1 MNVRRDHVWRSVCAA
16 PAVALVALALAVAT
30 GCGSGGADAPPAAA
44 SGAGV
49 LATTVASVSPATAVS
64 SAPAASQ
71 GPAVP
76 SGLAGWSNRRLAAQ
90 LAWCSVPATDPL
102 AGRRFA
108 RMGVGGIVIL
118 GAGARSGIG
127 GDLAAVLR
135 AAPNGIRPFI
145 ASDEEG
151 GLVQR
156 LRDVI
161 YPLPSARAQG
171 AWSTPETGAAAEAY
185 GRRMRKLNVA
195 VDFAPVAD
203 LDVPGKFISGQDRAF
218 SRDPDVVAAH
228 VVAWVKGLRDAR
240 VLATVKHW
248 PGHGWASDTHTG
260 AARVP
265 SLSVLRRYDM
275 VPFEK
280 AFAAGVPLV
289 MVGHLRSKGLTGD
302 QTPASLSKT
311 ALAYLRG
318 RTGEKTVI
326 VTDSLSMAAT
336 TKALGIKLPAAAVRA
351 LKAGADLA
359 LFATG
364 DPGPVID
371 AVTAAI
377 KSGRLPRA
385 DAEAKVLRVLELK
398 RRAGLAPVYQP

>member
-1 MNVRRDHVWRSVCAA
+1 MAPLRQTSRVTAWATVLAVAVPAA
-16 PAVALVALALAVAT
+16 LGALVAIGCASQGAAEAAGEAVA
-30 GCGSGGADAPPAAA
+30 
-44 SGAGV
+44 
-49 LATTVASVSPATAVS
+49 ATTVLASSPQSSVSPSPTA
-64 SAPAASQ
+64 
-71 GPAVP
+71 P
-76 SGLAGWSNRRLAAQ
+76 SELADWSNRRLAAQ
-90 LAWCSVPATDPL
+90 LVFCSVPATNPL
-102 AGRRFA
+102 AGKKYA

-118 GAGARSGIG
+118 GGGARSGIG

-135 AAPNGIRPFI
+135 AAPQGVKPFI

-161 YPLPSARAQG
+161 YPLPSARVQG
-171 AWSTPETGAAAEAY
+171 TWSASKTRAVAEAY
-185 GRRMRKLNVA
+185 GVRLRKLHVA

-203 LDVPGKFISGQDRAF
+203 LDIPGKFISSQDRAF
-218 SRDPDVVAAH
+218 SRDPAVVGSH
-228 VVAWVKGLRDAR
+228 VLAWVKGLRAAG
-240 VLATVKHW
+240 VLSTVKHW

-265 SLSVLRRYDM
+265 SLSVLRKADM
-275 VPFEK
+275 LPFED
-280 AFAAGVPLV
+280 AFAAGVPFI

-302 QTPASLSKT
+302 ETPASLSRS
-311 ALAYLRG
+311 ALTYLRERAG
-318 RTGEKTVI
+318 DNTVI

-336 TKALGIKLPAAAVRA
+336 TQALGIKLPAAAVRA
-351 LKAGADLA
+351 LRAGADQA

-377 KSGRLPRA
+377 KSGRIPRA
-385 DAEAKVLRVLELK
+385 EAEAKVLRVLELK
-398 RRAGLAPVYQP
+398 RKAGLAPLSQP

>member
-1 MNVRRDHVWRSVCAA
+1 MAA
-16 PAVALVALALAVAT
+16 AAIAVLGGAA
-30 GCGSGGADAPPAAA
+30 CGSGGAAADPAEAAGGSAAATVSGSVAATVAAASPAPVTSPSPPAA
-44 SGAGV
+44 SE
-49 LATTVASVSPATAVS
+49 
-64 SAPAASQ
+64 
-71 GPAVP
+71 
-76 SGLAGWSNRRLAAQ
+76 LAGWSNRRLAAQ
-90 LAWCSVPATDPL
+90 LVFCSVPATNPL
-102 AGRRFA
+102 AGKKFA

-161 YPLPSARAQG
+161 YPLPSAHVQG
-171 AWSTPETGAAAEAY
+171 SWSASKTKAAAEAY

-203 LDVPGKFISGQDRAF
+203 LDIPGRFISGQQRAF
-218 SRDPDVVAAH
+218 ARDPDVVGSH
-228 VVAWVKGLRDAR
+228 VVAWVKGLRAAR

-280 AFAAGVPLV
+280 ALDAGVPLV

-302 QTPASLSKT
+302 ETPASLSRS
-311 ALAYLRG
+311 ALTYLRG
-318 RTGEKTVI
+318 RAGEKTVI
-326 VTDSLSMAAT
+326 ITDSLSMAAT

-351 LKAGADLA
+351 LKAGADQA

-377 KSGRLPRA
+377 KSGRIPRA
-385 DAEAKVLRVLELK
+385 EAEAKVLRVLELK
-398 RRAGLAPVYQP
+398 RSAGLAPVNQP

>member
-1 MNVRRDHVWRSVCAA
+1 
-16 PAVALVALALAVAT
+16 
-30 GCGSGGADAPPAAA
+30 
-44 SGAGV
+44 
-49 LATTVASVSPATAVS
+49 
-64 SAPAASQ
+64 
-71 GPAVP
+71 
-76 SGLAGWSNRRLAAQ
+76 
-90 LAWCSVPATDPL
+90 VPATNPL
-102 AGRRFA
+102 AGKKYA

-135 AAPNGIRPFI
+135 AAPNGVKPFI

-156 LRDVI
+156 LREVI

-171 AWSTPETGAAAEAY
+171 AWSASKTRAAAEAY

-203 LDVPGKFISGQDRAF
+203 LDIPGRFISGQQRAF
-218 SRDPDVVAAH
+218 SRSPDVVASH
-228 VVAWVKGLRDAR
+228 VVAWVKGLRAAR

-265 SLSVLRRYDM
+265 SVSVLRRNDM

-280 AFAAGVPLV
+280 AFDAGVPFV

-302 QTPASLSKT
+302 ETPASLSRQAMT
-311 ALAYLRG
+311 YLRG
-318 RTGEKTVI
+318 RAGEKTLI
-326 VTDSLSMAAT
+326 ITDSLSMAAT
-336 TKALGIKLPAAAVRA
+336 TKAVGLKLPAAAVRA
-351 LKAGADLA
+351 LRAGADQA

-385 DAEAKVLRVLELK
+385 QAEAKVLRVLELK
-398 RRAGLAPVYQP
+398 RKAGLAPVYQP